1 MNGLIMRIATNVIV
15 LSALALSACAPAT
28 PPAPPGAVRAVAVSP
43 EIITAR
49 ATESR
54 QVKIQVFAP
63 LRPKGVLVFGHGAS
77 GSPDRYLPLFARLN
91 AAGYAIMA
99 PVHVDSLQNPEHAR
113 FNLQTAFAERVADV
127 GATARAAAERFPGL
141 PLAAVGHSYGALF
154 AQMQGGALRYI
165 TDARVPQVRAVVS
178 FSSPGIIPGLIQPD
192 VAFSTVAVPSL
203 TITGTADVVPGFVSN
218 WEDHLASFQGA
229 PAGGR
234 YALVLPGA
242 EHDLITGRKHEELL
256 RAVDVTILFLNAYV
270 LGDTNARKLL
280 DASTSGL
287 RTR

>member
-1 MNGLIMRIATNVIV
+1 M
-15 LSALALSACAPAT
+15 LSAVALTLALSACAPGT
-28 PPAPPGAVRAVAVSP
+28 PPSAVGEVAVTP

-49 ATESR
+49 ATEKR
-54 QVKIQVFAP
+54 QVQIQVFAP
-63 LRPKGVLVFGHGAS
+63 ARPKGVLVFGHGAG

-91 AAGYAIMA
+91 AAGYAVMA

-113 FNLQTAFAERVADV
+113 YDLQTAFGERIADV
-127 GATARAAAERFPGL
+127 GAAARAAAERFPGL

-165 TDARVPQVRAVVS
+165 TDVRANQVRAVVS
-178 FSSPGIIPGLIQPD
+178 FSSPGIIPGLVRPD

-203 TITGTADVVPGFVSN
+203 AVTGTADVIPGFVSN
-218 WEDHLASFQGA
+218 WEDHLAAFRGA

-242 EHDLITGRKHEELL
+242 EHDLIVGGKQENFV
-256 RAVDVTILFLNAYV
+256 RAVDVTILFLNAHL
-270 LGDTNARKLL
+270 LGDTSARRRL
-280 DASTSGL
+280 DAPTSGIQL
-287 RTR
+287 R

>member
-1 MNGLIMRIATNVIV
+1 MRIAKTLLP
-15 LSALALSACAPAT
+15 LSALALSACVHGT
-28 PPAPPGAVRAVAVSP
+28 PPVTAGAVRALPATP

-49 ATESR
+49 ATETR
-54 QVKIQVFAP
+54 QVQIQVFAP
-63 LRPKGVLVFGHGAS
+63 ARPKGVLVFGHGAS

-91 AAGYAIMA
+91 AAGYAVLA

-113 FNLQTAFAERVADV
+113 YNLQTAFGERIADV

-154 AQMQGGALRYI
+154 AQMQGGALRDI
-165 TDARVPQVRAVVS
+165 TDARTSEVRAVVS
-178 FSSPGIIPGLIQPD
+178 FSSPGIIPGLVRPD

-203 TITGTADVVPGFVSN
+203 TVTGTADVVPGFVSN
-218 WEDHLASFQGA
+218 WDDHLAAYRGA

-242 EHDLITGRKHEELL
+242 THGLIAGGEQEDFV
-256 RAVDVTILFLNAYV
+256 RAVDVTILFLNAYL
-270 LGDTNARKLL
+270 LGDTSARRRL

-287 RTR
+287 QRR